1 MADHNRFSTGLSLNK
16 ILTFTF
22 VSILSFM
29 MISFKSQTENSLPAT
44 KKHFIGEAFGGGIV
58 FYVDSTEEHGFI
70 VSNED
75 ISTKAKW
82 GFSDTA
88 LHANAKNIGAGRS
101 NTSIITKTL
110 TDSTLAAGLCTHYKV
125 DKFNDWFLPSK
136 KELELIYDNL
146 KTKNLGNFADAYYW
160 SSSET
165 DFNNAWLVDFKS
177 GIPIEQ
183 NTISSGHVR
192 AIREF

>member
-1 MADHNRFSTGLSLNK
+1 MINPNRFLGSLSLIK
-16 ILTFTF
+16 IFTF
-22 VSILSFM
+22 AILLILSFTV
-29 MISFKSQTENSLPAT
+29 ISFKDQAGNKLPII

-58 FYVDSTEEHGFI
+58 FYVDSTEKHGLI

-75 ISTKAKW
+75 ISVKAKW
-82 GFSDTA
+82 GYSDTV
-88 LHANAKNIGAGRS
+88 LHANAKNIGAGKS
-101 NTSIITKTL
+101 NTEIITKTL

-125 DKFNDWFLPSK
+125 DKFNDWHLPSK

-146 KTKNLGNFADAYYW
+146 KTKNLGNLADAYYW

-177 GIPIEQ
+177 GIPVEQ
-183 NTISSGHVR
+183 NTVTTAHVR